1 MTTGRPKSPPVD
13 LVEAN
18 VNIQAIEVNRDAVDT
33 LGMVERLAAATQS
46 DDRDEFNQ
54 MFAEMR
60 LADAYEGFSRTVRIS
75 RLKKIKENKTYRFLK
90 GKKIPDVSGV
100 LAGTWEEFCR
110 LAGKSVAQVD
120 EEISNFKTFGEKA
133 LDAMTNAGIG
143 FRDLRQFR
151 KLPEDQRAALI
162 QVAQAGDKDELQ
174 ELAEELIAKADAE
187 KAAAKAE
194 AEAAKK
200 AAEDQVKSAKAEAA
214 ANLQAKDQLLASVRE
229 RANQAEE
236 KLSRFETQGIPL
248 DERFSKLSTD
258 VLNLGKRA
266 DDALIEVANL
276 FRAVEM
282 VLTEAFEQ
290 EPPQQLDRDGAIA
303 LAQRVRDQG
312 FRLARTVGRIQ
323 AVVDDSIY
331 PLISMDEMHLPYT
344 PEDDRPIEG

>member
-1 MTTGRPKSPPVD
+1 MSSGRPKAPHVD
-13 LVEAN
+13 IVEAN
-18 VNIQAIEVNRDAVDT
+18 VNIQAVDISRT
-33 LGMVERLAAATQS
+33 ALDTIGTAERIAEAYG
-46 DDRDEFNQ
+46 DDRD
-54 MFAEMR
+54 FANEMIGQ
-60 LADAYEGFSRTVRIS
+60 AKAHDAYKKLSQTAWAEN
-75 RLKKIKENKTYRFLK
+75 LKKAKENKIYTAFK
-90 GKKIPDVSGV
+90 GRIGTNG
-100 LAGTWEEFCR
+100 LAMKGTWEEYCQM
-110 LAGKSVAQVD
+110 LGVSD
-120 EEISNFKTFGEKA
+120 EKA
-133 LDAMTNAGIG
+133 NQDIANLNAFGTEALEAMTNAGIG
-143 FRDLRQFR
+143 YRDLRQFR

-200 AAEDQVKSAKAEAA
+200 AAESQVKAAKAEAA
-214 ANLQAKDQLLASVRE
+214 ANLQAKDQLLATVRE

-236 KLSRFETQGIPL
+236 KLSRLETQGIPL
-248 DERFSKLSTD
+248 DDRFSKLSAD

-344 PEDDRPIEG
+344 PEDGRPIEG